1 MIAINPYSCYYVFM
15 RTTVD
20 IPDETY
26 RMIKVMAAE
35 RGGTV
40 RELILEGLE
49 TVLGT
54 RETPRKGWELQGISS
69 AEPGSIEVDRE
80 TNDEVIGF
88 P

>member
-1 MIAINPYSCYYVFM
+1 M

-26 RMIKVMAAE
+26 RTIKVIVAE
-35 RGGTV
+35 QGGTV

-49 TVLGT
+49 MVMRTKQTL
-54 RETPRKGWELQGISS
+54 RKSFELPPIPSTQ
-69 AEPGSIEVDRE
+69 PGSLEIDHE
-80 TNDEVIGF
+80 TNDELIGF

>member
-1 MIAINPYSCYYVFM
+1 M

-26 RMIKVMAAE
+26 RTIKVMAAE
-35 RGGTV
+35 QGRTV

-49 TVLGT
+49 TVLRT
-54 RETPRKGWELQGISS
+54 RQTAHRGWES
-69 AEPGSIEVDRE
+69 AEAPSAEAGSIEIDRE
-80 TNDEVIGF
+80 TNDELIGF

>member
-1 MIAINPYSCYYVFM
+1 M

-20 IPDETY
+20 LPDETY
-26 RMIKVMAAE
+26 RAVKVMAAE

-49 TVLGT
+49 MVMRT
-54 RETPRKGWELQGISS
+54 RKPTHNGWESPGVPS
-69 AEPGSIEVDRE
+69 AEPGSIEIDHE
-80 TNDEVIGF
+80 TNDELIGF

>member
-1 MIAINPYSCYYVFM
+1 M

-26 RMIKVMAAE
+26 RTIKVPAAE
-35 RGGTV
+35 QGRTV

-49 TVLGT
+49 TVLRT
-54 RETPRKGWELQGISS
+54 KKPARRGWESPELPS
-69 AEPGSIEVDRE
+69 AEPWSIEADRE
-80 TNDEVIGF
+80 TNDELIGF

>member
-1 MIAINPYSCYYVFM
+1 MDICYYVFM

-26 RMIKVMAAE
+26 RTVKVAAAE
-35 RGGTV
+35 QGRTV

-49 TVLGT
+49 TVLRT
-54 RETPRKGWELQGISS
+54 RRPTRGDWESTEVPR
-69 AEPGSIEVDRE
+69 AESGSIEIDRE
-80 TNDEVIGF
+80 TNDELIGF

>member
-1 MIAINPYSCYYVFM
+1 M

-20 IPDETY
+20 IPDGTY
-26 RMIKVMAAE
+26 RTIKVMAAE

-49 TVLGT
+49 SVIRT
-54 RETPRKGWELQGISS
+54 RRPTRDGWEPPEASS
-69 AEPGSIEVDRE
+69 GEPGSIEIDHE
-80 TNDEVIGF
+80 TNDELVGF

>member
-1 MIAINPYSCYYVFM
+1 M

-26 RMIKVMAAE
+26 RAIKVMAAE

-40 RELILEGLE
+40 RELVLEGLE
-49 TVLGT
+49 MVLRT
-54 RETPRKGWELQGISS
+54 RNAARKGWESPEVPSTDQG
-69 AEPGSIEVDRE
+69 PLEVDHE
-80 TNDEVIGF
+80 TNDELIGF

>member
-1 MIAINPYSCYYVFM
+1 M

-26 RMIKVMAAE
+26 RTIKVMAAE

-49 TVLGT
+49 VVMRT
-54 RETPRKGWELQGISS
+54 RQTAHRDWESPEAPS
-69 AEPGSIEVDRE
+69 AGPGSIEIDRE
-80 TNDEVIGF
+80 TNDELIGF

>member
-1 MIAINPYSCYYVFM
+1 M

-26 RMIKVMAAE
+26 RATKVLAAE
-35 RGGTV
+35 RGATV

-49 TVLGT
+49 KVLRT
-54 RETPRKGWELQGISS
+54 RKPARRDWESPEVPS
-69 AEPGSIEVDRE
+69 AERGSVEVDHE
-80 TNDEVIGF
+80 TNDELIGF